1 MKKYY
6 TVEAKQSK
14 INQISKLIDVIMS
27 TSGDVINYIDAKAIV
42 EILADY
48 KNDLEKEAEN

>member
-6 TVEAKQSK
+6 TVEAKSSK

-27 TSGDVINYIDAKAIV
+27 TPGDIIDYLDARAIV

-48 KNDLEKEAEN
+48 KNDLEKMEV

>member
-6 TVEAKQSK
+6 TIEAKQSK
-14 INQISKLIDVIMS
+14 INQISKLIDIIMS
-27 TSGDVINYIDAKAIV
+27 TSGDVINYLDARAIV

-48 KNDLEKEAEN
+48 KNDLEKEAKN

>member
-14 INQISKLIDVIMS
+14 INQISRLIDVIMS
-27 TSGDVINYIDAKAIV
+27 TPGDIINYLDARAIV
-42 EILADY
+42 GILVDY
-48 KNDLEKEAEN
+48 RNELEKEAEN

>member
-14 INQISKLIDVIMS
+14 INQISKLIDVVMS
-27 TSGDVINYIDAKAIV
+27 TPGDIIEYLDARAIV

-48 KNDLEKEAEN
+48 KNDLEKEVKN